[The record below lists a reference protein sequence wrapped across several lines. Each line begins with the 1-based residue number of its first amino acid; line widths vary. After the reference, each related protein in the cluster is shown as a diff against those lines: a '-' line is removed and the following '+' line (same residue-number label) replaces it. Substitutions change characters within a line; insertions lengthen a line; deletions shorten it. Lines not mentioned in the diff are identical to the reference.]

1 LSFPLSASAKATADK
16 RSNDNQLQKN
26 SFPFLLKIW
35 GGAKK
40 ERKKRKE
47 IFWVGFG
54 LNSQYFNTLRYCP
67 LFRRILS
74 ERLNELS

>member
-26 SFPFLLKIW
+26 FFSFSLKNL
-35 GGAKK
+35 GGETCLPAGRKK
-40 ERKKRKE
+40 RKKRKE
-47 IFWVGFG
+47 IFWFGFG

-67 LFRRILS
+67 LF
-74 ERLNELS
+74 